1 MKILITGGAGYIGSH
16 TCLEL
21 LQEGYDVAVVD
32 NLSNAREES
41 LKRVQQITGRSL
53 FFHKVD
59 LLDKAALTSVFRS
72 RGVDAVVHFAGLKAV
87 GESTEIPLRY
97 YHNNVTGTLILL
109 EVMKEFGVKTIV
121 FSSSATVYGDPQK
134 VPITEDFP
142 LSPTNPYGRTKF
154 MIEEILRDVHAADSG
169 WQIALLRY
177 FNPVGAHESGQ
188 IGEDPN
194 GIPNNLFPYMAQV
207 AVGKLKELSVFG
219 NDYPTPDGTG
229 VRDYIHVVDLARGH
243 LKALEKLRTK
253 PGLVT
258 FNLGTGRGYSVLEAI
273 EAFSKACGKPVPY
286 KIVGRR
292 LGDVVTCY
300 ADPSLARRELGWE
313 ATRGLEEMCA
323 DAWRWQASNPFGFG
337 DCEGA
342 AGNNSVRSGNTSG
355 SALDIGNFGGFG
367 GRHENIKFAA
377 RGRS

>member
-1 MKILITGGAGYIGSH
+1 MKILTTGGAGYIGSH

-21 LQEGYDVAVVD
+21 LHEGYDVTVVD
-32 NLSNAREES
+32 NLSNSREES

-53 FFHKVD
+53 FFYKVD
-59 LLDKAALTSVFRS
+59 LLDKAALTSVFRD
-72 RGVDAVVHFAGLKAV
+72 REFDAVVHFAGLKAV
-87 GESTEIPLRY
+87 GESSEIPLRY

-109 EVMKEFGVKTIV
+109 EVMKEFEVKTIV

-142 LSPTNPYGRTKF
+142 LSPTNPYGRTKLV
-154 MIEEILRDVHAADSG
+154 IEEILRDVHAAHSG
-169 WQIALLRY
+169 WQIAILRY
-177 FNPVGAHESGQ
+177 FNPVGAHESAR

-194 GIPNNLFPYMAQV
+194 DIPNNLFPYIAQV
-207 AVGKLKELSVFG
+207 AVARLKELPVFG

-243 LKALEKLRTK
+243 LKSLEKLRTK

-258 FNLGTGRGYSVLEAI
+258 YNLGTGRGYSVLEVI
-273 EAFSKACGKPVPY
+273 EAFSKACGKPIPH

-292 LGDVVTCY
+292 PGDVATCY

-337 DCEGA
+337 D
-342 AGNNSVRSGNTSG
+342 
-355 SALDIGNFGGFG
+355 
-367 GRHENIKFAA
+367 
-377 RGRS
+377 